1 VTTVRALIER
11 LGVADDDV
19 LGSLDAVAGAPGTI
33 VDAAAGGFSFCR
45 FDDERGASAVRSS
58 PAGVLVVPAIA
69 TDDWRR
75 DDQTLIRS
83 ATPRRTFI
91 QALSVVRPPAALTPG
106 IHPTAVVDPTASI
119 DPTAVIGP
127 HCVIGANSV
136 IGPHVMLHP
145 HVVIGWDVRIGAGT
159 TVFAGTVVG
168 ADGFGY
174 ERDDDGTVLK
184 FPHLGGVTIGA
195 GVEIGANT
203 CVDRGTLGDTVIDD
217 EARVDNL
224 VHVAH
229 NVRIG
234 KRAFVIAL
242 SMIGGSTV
250 VDDDA
255 YVAPGV
261 ALMNGITV
269 GQRAMVGLGA
279 VVVRSVEPDTV
290 VMGNPAKPR
299 QPKPQ
304 ETVE

>member
-11 LGVADDDV
+11 LGVAEADV

-33 VDAAAGGFSFCR
+33 VEAAAGGFSFCR
-45 FDDERGASAVRSS
+45 YDDERGAAAVRSS
-58 PAGVLVVPAIA
+58 PARVLVVPATA

-83 ATPRRTFI
+83 ATPRRMFI

-119 DPTAVIGP
+119 DPTAEIGP
-127 HCVIGANSV
+127 HCVIGADSV
-136 IGPHVMLHP
+136 IGPNVMLHP
-145 HVVIGWDVRIGAGT
+145 HVVIGWDVHIGAGT
-159 TVFAGTVVG
+159 TVFAGTVIG

-174 ERDDDGTVLK
+174 ERDDDGSVLK
-184 FPHLGGVTIGA
+184 FPHLGGVRIGR

-203 CVDRGTLGDTVIDD
+203 CVDRGTLGHTVIDD

-229 NVRIG
+229 NVRVG

-242 SMIGGSTV
+242 TMIGGSTV

-255 YVAPGV
+255 WVAPGT
-261 ALMNGITV
+261 ALMNGITI
-269 GQRAMVGLGA
+269 GQRATVGLGA
-279 VVVRSVEPDTV
+279 VVVRSVEPDAV

-299 QPKPQ
+299 QPKPP
-304 ETVE
+304 ETVA

>member
-1 VTTVRALIER
+1 MTTVRALIER
-11 LGVADDDV
+11 LGVAEADV

-33 VDAAAGGFSFCR
+33 VEAAAGGFSFCR
-45 FDDERGASAVRSS
+45 YDDERGAAAVRSS
-58 PAGVLVVPAIA
+58 PARVLVVPATA

-83 ATPRRTFI
+83 ATPRRMFI

-119 DPTAVIGP
+119 DPTAEIGP
-127 HCVIGANSV
+127 HCVIGADSV
-136 IGPHVMLHP
+136 IGPNVMLHP
-145 HVVIGWDVRIGAGT
+145 HVVIGWDVHIGAGT
-159 TVFAGTVVG
+159 TVFAGTVIG

-174 ERDDDGTVLK
+174 ERDDDGSVLK
-184 FPHLGGVTIGA
+184 FPHLGGVRIGR

-203 CVDRGTLGDTVIDD
+203 CVDRGTLGHTVIDD

-229 NVRIG
+229 NVRVG

-242 SMIGGSTV
+242 TMIGGSTV

-255 YVAPGV
+255 WVAPGT
-261 ALMNGITV
+261 ALMNGITI
-269 GQRAMVGLGA
+269 GQRATVGLGA
-279 VVVRSVEPDTV
+279 VVVRSVEPDAV

-299 QPKPQ
+299 QPKPP
-304 ETVE
+304 ETVA

>member
-1 VTTVRALIER
+1 VTTVRTLIDR
-11 LGVADDDV
+11 LGVAEDDV
-19 LGSLDAVAGAPGTI
+19 LGSLEAVAGAPGTI
-33 VDAAAGGFSFCR
+33 VEAAAGGFSFCR
-45 FDDERGASAVRSS
+45 YDDERGAAAVRSS
-58 PAGVLVVPAIA
+58 PARVLVVPATA
-69 TDDWRR
+69 TDEWRR

-119 DPTAVIGP
+119 DPTAEIGP
-127 HCVIGANSV
+127 HCVIGADSV

-145 HVVIGWDVRIGAGT
+145 HVVIGWDVHIGAGT

-184 FPHLGGVTIGA
+184 FPHLGGVRIGR

-255 YVAPGV
+255 WVAPGT
-261 ALMNGITV
+261 ALMNGITI
-269 GQRAMVGLGA
+269 GQRATVGLGA
-279 VVVRSVEPDTV
+279 VVVRSVEPDAV

-304 ETVE
+304 ETQS

>member
-1 VTTVRALIER
+1 VTTVRLLIER
-11 LGVADDDV
+11 LGVAEDDV

-33 VDAAAGGFSFCR
+33 VEAATGGFSFCR
-45 FDDERGASAVRSS
+45 YDDERGAAAVRSS
-58 PAGVLVVPAIA
+58 PASVLVVPATA

-119 DPTAVIGP
+119 DPTAEIGP
-127 HCVIGANSV
+127 HCVIGADSV
-136 IGPHVMLHP
+136 IGPNVMLHP
-145 HVVIGWDVRIGAGT
+145 HVVIGWDVHIGAGS

-174 ERDDDGTVLK
+174 ERDDDGSVLK
-184 FPHLGGVTIGA
+184 FPHLGGVRIGR

-203 CVDRGTLGDTVIDD
+203 CVDRGTLGHTVIDD

-229 NVRIG
+229 NVRVG

-255 YVAPGV
+255 WVAPGT
-261 ALMNGITV
+261 ALMNGIII
-269 GQRAMVGLGA
+269 GQRATVGLGA
-279 VVVRSVEPDTV
+279 VVVRSVEPDAV

-304 ETVE
+304 ETQS

>member
-11 LGVADDDV
+11 LGVAAADV
-19 LGSLDAVAGAPGTI
+19 VGPLDVEVGSPGTI
-33 VDAAAGGFSFCR
+33 TDAEAGGFSFCR
-45 FDDERGASAVRSS
+45 YDDERGAAAVCTS
-58 PAGVLVVPAIA
+58 PAGVLVVPASA
-69 TDDWRR
+69 SGDWRR

-106 IHPTAVVDPTASI
+106 IHPTAVIDPTASI
-119 DPTAVIGP
+119 DPTAMIGA
-127 HCVIGANSV
+127 HCVIGADSV
-136 IGPHVMLHP
+136 IGPNVMLHP

-184 FPHLGGVTIGA
+184 FPHLGGVRIGC
-195 GVEIGANT
+195 GVEIGANS

-229 NVRIG
+229 NARIG

-242 SMIGGSTV
+242 SMVGGSTV

-255 YVAPGV
+255 WVAPGT
-261 ALMNGITV
+261 ALMNGITI
-269 GQRAMVGLGA
+269 GRRATVGLGA
-279 VVVRSVEPDTV
+279 VVVRSVEPDAV

-304 ETVE
+304 ETIA